1 MNMLSVILG
10 GMLAVAA
17 QDPGQW
23 MDFGA
28 APDGERV
35 SLNLDSIE
43 TGAEGPQAVVRVRYK
58 RAGANG
64 AVTADYRSAFN
75 CKARSAARLL
85 MGERDAKD
93 EIVSR
98 NDEGERAPP
107 VAAPAGTAWGK
118 VLDEVCAQAGG

>member
-1 MNMLSVILG
+1 MLSV
-10 GMLAVAA
+10 LAALLALAA

-23 MDFGA
+23 QDFGA
-28 APDGERV
+28 AANGEKV

-43 TGAEGPQAVVRVRYK
+43 TGAEGPEAVVRVRYA
-58 RAGANG
+58 RPAANR
-64 AVTADYRSAFN
+64 AVTADFRSVFN
-75 CKARSAARLL
+75 CSARSATRLL
-85 MGERDAKD
+85 MGERDAAD

-107 VAAPAGTAWGK
+107 VQAPAGTAWGK

>member
-1 MNMLSVILG
+1 MLSVMVAA
-10 GMLAVAA
+10 MLAVAA

-23 MDFGA
+23 QDFGA
-28 APDGERV
+28 APDGELV

-43 TGAEGPQAVVRVRYK
+43 TGAEGPEAVVRVRYG
-58 RAGANG
+58 RAAANG

-75 CKARSAARLL
+75 CQARTAARLL

-98 NDEGERAPP
+98 NDEGERVPP

>member
-1 MNMLSVILG
+1 MLSVLAA
-10 GMLAVAA
+10 MLALAA

-23 MDFGA
+23 QDFGA
-28 APDGERV
+28 GANGEKV

-43 TGAEGPQAVVRVRYK
+43 TGADGPEAVVRVRYA
-58 RAGANG
+58 RPAANR

-75 CKARSAARLL
+75 CQARTAARLL
-85 MGERDAKD
+85 MGERDARD

-98 NDEGERAPP
+98 NDEGERVAP
-107 VAAPAGTAWGK
+107 VQAPAGTPWGK

>member
-1 MNMLSVILG
+1 MNMLSFVVA

-23 MDFGA
+23 QDFGA
-28 APDGERV
+28 ASDGELV

-43 TGAEGPQAVVRVRYK
+43 TGAEGPEAVVRVRYA
-58 RAGANG
+58 RAAANG

-75 CKARSAARLL
+75 CRARTAARLL

-98 NDEGERAPP
+98 NDEGERVPP
-107 VAAPAGTAWGK
+107 VAAAAGSAWGK

>member
-1 MNMLSVILG
+1 MLSVIVAGL
-10 GMLAVAA
+10 LAVAA

-23 MDFGA
+23 QDFGG
-28 APDGERV
+28 APGGESV

-43 TGAEGPQAVVRVRYK
+43 TGVEGPEAVVRVRYA

-64 AVTADYRSAFN
+64 AVKANYRSAFN
-75 CKARSAARLL
+75 CKARTAARLL

-98 NDEGERAPP
+98 NDEGERVPP
-107 VAAPAGTAWGK
+107 VAAPAGSAWGK

>member
-1 MNMLSVILG
+1 MKMLSVIVASL
-10 GMLAVAA
+10 LAVAA

-23 MDFGA
+23 QDFGA
-28 APDGERV
+28 SPDGEIV

-43 TGAEGPQAVVRVRYK
+43 TGTEGPEAVVRVRYA
-58 RAGANG
+58 RSAANG
-64 AVTADYRSAFN
+64 AVKADYRSAFN
-75 CKARSAARLL
+75 CQARTAARLL

-98 NDEGERAPP
+98 NDEGERVPP
-107 VAAPAGTAWGK
+107 VTAAAGTAWGK